1 MKQTVCVI
9 FGGKSSEHEV
19 SCRSAAN
26 VLSYIDREKFDVV
39 SVFIH
44 KEGSWQ
50 LYHGGSETLATS
62 GWEKDLG
69 KACLLSPDP
78 KHHGLLVFNKN
89 GDVSVTHIDVIFPVL
104 HGKNGED
111 GTIQGLF
118 ELSGIPYVGCGVL
131 ASSASMDKVTTKKLL
146 ALAGIPVCDGFDI
159 SACEA
164 KDVSFVDAK
173 IKETVGYPV
182 VIKPSNAGSSV
193 GITLVKEEKDLSAA
207 LALATEN
214 DRRILVERAMDVRE
228 LECAVLGSYDK
239 VDASCIGEIVKKT
252 EMYDYETKYITDMT
266 ELVIPADIP
275 EEAKENIR
283 EMAKKAFRAVDG
295 FGLSRV
301 DFFMDKNTGE
311 LVLNEINT
319 LPGFTNIS
327 MYPMLWKQSG
337 IESRELVTKLIG
349 LAAERM
355 GV

>member
-1 MKQTVCVI
+1 MTP
-9 FGGKSSEHEV
+9 
-19 SCRSAAN
+19 R
-26 VLSYIDREKFDVV
+26 
-39 SVFIH
+39 
-44 KEGSWQ
+44 
-50 LYHGGSETLATS
+50 
-62 GWEKDLG
+62 
-69 KACLLSPDP
+69 
-78 KHHGLLVFNKN
+78 
-89 GDVSVTHIDVIFPVL
+89 
-104 HGKNGED
+104 
-111 GTIQGLF
+111 
-118 ELSGIPYVGCGVL
+118 
-131 ASSASMDKVTTKKLL
+131 
-146 ALAGIPVCDGFDI
+146 
-159 SACEA
+159 
-164 KDVSFVDAK
+164 
-173 IKETVGYPV
+173 
-182 VIKPSNAGSSV
+182 
-193 GITLVKEEKDLSAA
+193 
-207 LALATEN
+207 
-214 DRRILVERAMDVRE
+214 DVRE

-301 DFFMDKNTGE
+301 DLFMDKNTGE